1 MRKDEEDA
9 RQSLIRRGVVMVE
22 LDPAMVKDIRTR
34 AQALYK
40 EWESKYYPSWFLEGI
55 LKARDQCRS
64 ELNPPKP

>member
-1 MRKDEEDA
+1 
-9 RQSLIRRGVVMVE
+9 MVE

-40 EWESKYYPSWFLEGI
+40 EWEGKYYPSWFLEGI